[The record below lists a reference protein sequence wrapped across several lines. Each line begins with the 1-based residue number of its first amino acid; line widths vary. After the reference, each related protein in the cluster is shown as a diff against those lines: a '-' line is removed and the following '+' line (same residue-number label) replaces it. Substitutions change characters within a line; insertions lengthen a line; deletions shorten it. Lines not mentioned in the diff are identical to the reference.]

1 MMDLLTL
8 IKDRIGRFFTWWF
21 GELAGCL
28 PDRLR
33 LLFGRNGRKL
43 WISVAGDSA
52 TFEYVKGEAVQR
64 LGTLDLLQP
73 GLVGQAERVREI
85 LSGGKLGQAE
95 VVIRLPRDS
104 SLRRT
109 VDLPSPALENLR
121 EVLTFEMDRHT
132 PFKSDEI
139 YFDSRV
145 TAHDS
150 QNKRIKVDLLVVTR
164 EVADRAIELVT
175 GWGLRPDRLA
185 LAEGPGEDQGFNLLP
200 AMAGAAKRRNPF
212 RLSGVLVL
220 ATCVAMAVAVY
231 LPLTHKRDD
240 LRKIEA
246 RLQKVRAEATGADKL
261 NKQFAEMVK
270 RSRFVVRQK
279 RSRYTVTE
287 LLNEVTLLLPDNT
300 WLLQFARKG
309 NKLTIS
315 GYSVKASALI
325 ALVEESEMLSKV
337 SFRSPVTKDPRV
349 NRERFNIS
357 ASVLLRGQE

>member
-1 MMDLLTL
+1 MDLVVSL
-8 IKDRIGRFFTWWF
+8 KNRIGRFFTWWF
-21 GELAGCL
+21 GELAACL

-33 LLFGRNGRKL
+33 VLFGRNGRKL
-43 WISVAGDSA
+43 WISIAGDSA
-52 TFEYVKGEAVQR
+52 TFEQVKGEAVKQ

-73 GLVGQAERVREI
+73 GLAGQAERAREI

-95 VVIRLPRDS
+95 VVIRLPRDR

-132 PFKSDEI
+132 PFKSDEV

-145 TAHDS
+145 MAHDN

-164 EVADRAIELVT
+164 EVADRAIDLVS

-185 LAEGPGEDQGFNLLP
+185 LAEGPDEDQGFNLMP
-200 AMAGAAKRRNPF
+200 ARAGAAKRRIPF

-231 LPLTHKRDD
+231 LPLAHKQAD
-240 LRKIEA
+240 LGKIEA

-261 NKQFAEMVK
+261 NKQFEEMVK
-270 RSRFVVRQK
+270 RSRFVVQQK
-279 RSRYTVTE
+279 GRRYTVTE

-309 NKLTIS
+309 HNLTIS

-325 ALVEESEMLSKV
+325 ALIEESEMLSKV
-337 SFRSPVTKDPRV
+337 SFRSPVTTDPRV
-349 NRERFNIS
+349 SRERFNIS
-357 ASVLLRGQE
+357 ATVLLRGQE

>member
-1 MMDLLTL
+1 MDLLTL
-8 IKDRIGRFFTWWF
+8 IKDRIGRFFAWWF

-43 WISVAGDSA
+43 WISVAGDSV
-52 TFEYVKGEAVQR
+52 TFEQVKGEAVQQ
-64 LGTLDLLQP
+64 LGSLDLSQH
-73 GLVGQAERVREI
+73 GLAGQAESAREI

-95 VVIRLPRDS
+95 VVIRLPRDR

-132 PFKSDEI
+132 PFKSDEV

-145 TAHDS
+145 TARDS

-164 EVADRAIELVT
+164 EVADRAIDLVT
-175 GWGLRPDRLA
+175 GWGLRPDRLE
-185 LAEGPGEDQGFNLLP
+185 LAEGPGEDREFNLLP
-200 AMAGAAKRRNPF
+200 
-212 RLSGVLVL
+212 
-220 ATCVAMAVAVY
+220 
-231 LPLTHKRDD
+231 
-240 LRKIEA
+240 A

-261 NKQFAEMVK
+261 NKQFEEMVK

-309 NKLTIS
+309 NNLTIS

-325 ALVEESEMLSKV
+325 GLVEESEMLSKV
-337 SFRSPVTKDPRV
+337 SFRSPVTTDPRV
-349 NRERFNIS
+349 GRERFNIS
-357 ASVLLRGQE
+357 ASVLSRSQE